1 MHRKDADINTSLMLD
16 GNAIAGELQQ
26 IFGRDLT
33 MAMTRCGRCSADT
46 RLGAL
51 MAFVRA
57 PGVVLRCPACGTVI
71 IRIVETPGQYYV
83 DARGAV
89 FMRLD
94 RDARRLAHQ

>member
-1 MHRKDADINTSLMLD
+1 MDEQDADMNMSLMLD

-26 IFGRDLT
+26 MFGRDLT
-33 MAMTRCGRCSADT
+33 MAMTRCCGCAADT

-57 PGVVLRCPACGTVI
+57 PGVVLRCPACENVI
-71 IRIVETPGQYYV
+71 VRIVATPREYYI

-94 RDARRLAHQ
+94 RDARPPAHK

>member
-26 IFGRDLT
+26 MFGRDLT
-33 MAMTRCGRCSADT
+33 MAMTRCCRCAADT
-46 RLGAL
+46 PLGAL

-57 PGVVLRCPACGTVI
+57 PGVVLRCPACESVI
-71 IRIVETPGQYYV
+71 VRIVATPSEYYI

-89 FMRLD
+89 FMRMD
-94 RDARRLAHQ
+94 RDARLAA